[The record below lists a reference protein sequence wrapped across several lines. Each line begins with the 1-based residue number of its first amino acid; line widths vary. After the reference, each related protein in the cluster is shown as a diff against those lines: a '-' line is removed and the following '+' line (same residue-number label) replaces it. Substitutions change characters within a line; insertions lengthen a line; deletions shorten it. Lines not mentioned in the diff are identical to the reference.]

1 MRKSKKDME
10 QLFSETEAAD
20 YFGWS
25 VSTMRDIRRRGDIRH
40 LIFNNKTVRYT
51 PEQLENYKDEHLNG
65 GANSDDNQ

>member
-1 MRKSKKDME
+1 MRKNKKDME

-51 PEQLENYKDEHLNG
+51 LEMLEEYKNGHING
-65 GANSDDNQ
+65 GSK